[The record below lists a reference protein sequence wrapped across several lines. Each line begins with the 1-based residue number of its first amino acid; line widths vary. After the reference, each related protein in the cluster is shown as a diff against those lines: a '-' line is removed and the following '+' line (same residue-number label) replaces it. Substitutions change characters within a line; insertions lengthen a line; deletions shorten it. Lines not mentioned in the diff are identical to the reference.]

1 MMYNHLFYNKKTS
14 KLDVANY
21 YNMSTCI
28 ILSPD
33 CHVHLVKER
42 QPNHFPSL
50 RSYHCSHRQNTLN
63 QYVMHDAQQA
73 YTKKNK
79 HDPEPES

>member
-14 KLDVANY
+14 KLDVTNY
-21 YNMSTCI
+21 YYRSTCI

-42 QPNHFPSL
+42 QANHFS
-50 RSYHCSHRQNTLN
+50 SCEVIILN
-63 QYVMHDAQQA
+63 IG
-73 YTKKNK
+73 KIL
-79 HDPEPES
+79 

>member
-14 KLDVANY
+14 KLDVTNY
-21 YNMSTCI
+21 YYRSTCI

-42 QPNHFPSL
+42 QPNHFSSL
-50 RSYHCSHRQNTLN
+50 RSYHS
-63 QYVMHDAQQA
+63 
-73 YTKKNK
+73 
-79 HDPEPES
+79 